1 MRLTAI
7 LLLAMLAGLSCKK
20 EKGNGA
26 LDGKWK
32 MIKYYDR
39 NTNSFHTKSDTSK
52 DVFLVIDGN
61 KFTAISGLKP
71 MYDGTYSLN
80 SDSITFNTVNYYI
93 AILTHDIWTDMFS
106 WTIQACGLQ
115 SVFPCKPSTLEHLPL
130 NQIRINTSL
139 RMDIVLMKVQ

>member
-1 MRLTAI
+1 
-7 LLLAMLAGLSCKK
+7 
-20 EKGNGA
+20 
-26 LDGKWK
+26 

-80 SDSITFNTVNYYI
+80 NDDITFNTVNYYI
-93 AILTHDIWTDMFS
+93 GILTHDIWTDMFS
-106 WTIQACGLQ
+106 WTHSSLFTAVDFSLQ
-115 SVFPCKPSTLEHLPL
+115 TFNTG
-130 NQIRINTSL
+130 TSL
-139 RMDIVLMKVQ
+139 TKSDQD